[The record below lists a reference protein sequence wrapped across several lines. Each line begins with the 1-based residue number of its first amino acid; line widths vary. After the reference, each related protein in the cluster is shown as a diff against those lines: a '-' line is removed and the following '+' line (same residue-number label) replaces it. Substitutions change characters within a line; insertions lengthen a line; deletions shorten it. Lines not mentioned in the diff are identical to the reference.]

1 VFLAAGDSFA
11 FTEVGAWMV
20 FAGAGMIA
28 TGVSLWTPL
37 PTAVGALAGPSMAL
51 VLLALLHL
59 DRRS

>member
-1 VFLAAGDSFA
+1 VFLAAGYSFA

-28 TGVSLWTPL
+28 TGALLWTPL
-37 PTAVGALAGPSMAL
+37 PTAVGALVGPSRAL